1 MRWPRCS
8 AQVPSSSPLRLAS
21 APSRAAPSNRYMET
35 VDYGCSGMWRRACGV
50 DPQPRRCGVDPQPV
64 CILPAAVWIAAVV
77 VVAMDD
83 RDQGNLQRGHCPDA
97 ARDFS
102 ATYWY
107 QYLERWAGVGVIVFF
122 YAPPSPRA
130 RARAGTR
137 TRRTPARVDTSQA
150 QRTRPLS
157 DLYQCTVSQK

>member
-1 MRWPRCS
+1 MDVPECGVGPAASTRNPGGAASTRNPS
-8 AQVPSSSPLRLAS
+8 ASSLPPYGSPPSSSSPWMTEIKGTCSVDIARTPPGTSVPL
-21 APSRAAPSNRYMET
+21 N
-35 VDYGCSGMWRRACGV
+35 
-50 DPQPRRCGVDPQPV
+50 
-64 CILPAAVWIAAVV
+64 
-77 VVAMDD
+77 
-83 RDQGNLQRGHCPDA
+83 
-97 ARDFS
+97 
-102 ATYWY
+102 WY